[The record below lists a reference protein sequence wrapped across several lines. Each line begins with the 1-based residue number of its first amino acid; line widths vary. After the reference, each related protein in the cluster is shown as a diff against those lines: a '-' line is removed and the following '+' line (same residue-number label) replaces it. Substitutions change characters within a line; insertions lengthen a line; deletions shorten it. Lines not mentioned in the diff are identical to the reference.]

1 VDSGHQPSSA
11 NSVRDGLGREYWSW
25 FGFWAEFVVLGLLAI
40 IGAYFASQGGQPG
53 DYAAGL
59 TLSLTAIV
67 LAFFRLKLRFDG
79 MSGDWSRS
87 LLVDDVRNL
96 VLAIAVFTALG
107 LAGLFVA
114 AGSEQGSLHS
124 AGVAL
129 FVTSGLVVFLSL
141 KNVFDN
147 LDRRR

>member
-1 VDSGHQPSSA
+1 
-11 NSVRDGLGREYWSW
+11 
-25 FGFWAEFVVLGLLAI
+25 LLAI
-40 IGAYFASQGGQPG
+40 IGAYFASQGGRHG

-59 TLSLTAIV
+59 TLSLTAIA
-67 LAFFRLKLRFDG
+67 LAFFRLKLRLDG
-79 MSGDWSRS
+79 MPGDWSRS

-96 VLAIAVFTALG
+96 VLAIAVFTAVG

-114 AGSEQGSLHS
+114 AGSEQGSLHI
-124 AGVAL
+124 AAVAL